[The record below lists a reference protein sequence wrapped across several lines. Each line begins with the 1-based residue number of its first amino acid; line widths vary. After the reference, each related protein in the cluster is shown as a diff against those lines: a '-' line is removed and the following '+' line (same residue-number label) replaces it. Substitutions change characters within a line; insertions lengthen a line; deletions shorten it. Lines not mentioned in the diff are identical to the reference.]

1 MLDLYRYTDIEI
13 LAYTEKTNNRVT
25 ILCRAVINVFKYCRD
40 GQTERE
46 TSAWRCMAVTNAI
59 LPPDPTSVQS
69 HSNECIVSEYSSPS
83 AWLNFSL

>member
-1 MLDLYRYTDIEI
+1 MPCFVVHININSIIFLRYSLRMLDLYRYTDIEI

-46 TSAWRCMAVTNAI
+46 LQLGDV
-59 LPPDPTSVQS
+59 
-69 HSNECIVSEYSSPS
+69 
-83 AWLNFSL
+83 WL